1 MLDYP
6 AVRNWPIPDYRP
18 LGDRNPL
25 HSDPAVAEKAG
36 FERRI
41 PHGLGTYGFAC
52 HALLRSCCDYDPKR
66 LKSLF
71 TGFSSPVY
79 PGKTL
84 RFELNREGARIAF
97 RARVKER
104 DKVVFEFGRA
114 EIA

>member
-6 AVRNWPIPDYRP
+6 AVKNWPIPDYRL

-36 FERRI
+36 FERPI

-52 HALLRSCCDYDPKR
+52 
-66 LKSLF
+66 
-71 TGFSSPVY
+71 PVY
-79 PGKTL
+79 PGETL
-84 RFELNREGARIAF
+84 RFELNREGAQIAF

-104 DKVVFEFGRA
+104 DKVVLDYGRA